1 MIATLYSVSSILLGA
16 AILIAG
22 SGLFGTLLGVRAGQE
37 GFADVVI
44 GLIMSAY
51 FIGFFIGTYVCPAI
65 VRRVGHIRAFTMFAA
80 IASATAILHALVVG
94 PWVWAALRVVNGV
107 CLVGFF
113 MVTESWLNSVATNE
127 RRGQVF
133 SAYVAITLGALA
145 LGQILI
151 ATADPAGFALFGVV
165 SILFSLALVPVAFTR
180 IEQPQPVAVP
190 HLGLRHLYEAAPAA
204 VIGAFASGLA
214 GSALW
219 GMAPVFV
226 QRIGLD
232 TGAVAGFMSAAVI
245 GGAVLQWPIGRVSD
259 RRDRRYVLAAICAVA
274 AALAL
279 AALAATHW
287 SVAALM
293 VSVFFYGGV
302 AFSIYPVSVAFLNDR
317 LAREHAL
324 ASSSGLLLVYGVGA
338 AIGPTLAGSG
348 MEIFGPRT
356 LFVYFAVVLAPVA
369 AFSYYRTRKAPE
381 ARDAP
386 RGHFVAMMRTSAEAM
401 EMMSGSDRG
410 NSRSIGEAG
419 ASTRPA
425 TDVNAPGS
433 G

>member
-1 MIATLYSVSSILLGA
+1 MIAALRSVSSILLGV
-16 AILIAG
+16 AILITG
-22 SGLFGTLLGVRAGQE
+22 SGLFGTLIGVRAGHE

-51 FIGFFIGTYVCPAI
+51 FVGFFVGTYVCPTI
-65 VRRVGHIRAFTMFAA
+65 VRRVGHVRAFTMFAS
-80 IASATAILHALVVG
+80 IASATAIVHALAVG
-94 PWVWAALRVVNGV
+94 PWVWAALRVVNGM
-107 CLVGFF
+107 CMVGFF
-113 MVTESWLNSVATNE
+113 MVTESWLNSITTNE

-133 SAYVAITLGALA
+133 SAYVAVTLGALA
-145 LGQILI
+145 LGQVFI
-151 ATADPAGFALFGVV
+151 ATADPAGFTLFGVV

-180 IEQPQPVAVP
+180 IEQPKPIDVP
-190 HLGLRHLYEAAPAA
+190 HLGVRHLYAAAPAA
-204 VIGAFASGLA
+204 VVGALASGLA

-232 TGAVAGFMSAAVI
+232 TGAVAGLMSAAVI

-259 RRDRRYVLAAICAVA
+259 RRDRRYVLAAICVA
-274 AALAL
+274 AAVLAL
-279 AALAATHW
+279 AALAATLW

-293 VSVFFYGGV
+293 ASMFLYGGV

-338 AIGPTLAGSG
+338 AIGPALAGSA
-348 MEIFGPRT
+348 MEIFGPRA
-356 LFVYFAVVLAPVA
+356 LFVYFALVYVPVA
-369 AFSYYRTRKAPE
+369 VFAYYRTRAAPE
-381 ARDAP
+381 PEDAT
-386 RGHFVAMMRTSAEAM
+386 RGQFVPMIRTSATALD
-401 EMMSGSDRG
+401 MMSG
-410 NSRSIGEAG
+410 NETAVEEP
-419 ASTRPA
+419 PA
-425 TDVNAPGS
+425 PS

>member
-1 MIATLYSVSSILLGA
+1 MIAALQSVSSILLGA
-16 AILIAG
+16 AILITG

-51 FIGFFIGTYVCPAI
+51 FVGFFVGTYVCPTI

-80 IASATAILHALVVG
+80 IASATAILHALAIG
-94 PWVWAALRVVNGV
+94 PWVWGALRVVNGV
-107 CLVGFF
+107 CMVGFF
-113 MVTESWLNSVATNE
+113 MVTESWLNSITTNE

-133 SAYVAITLGALA
+133 SAYVAVTLGALA
-145 LGQILI
+145 LGQVFI

-180 IEQPQPVAVP
+180 IEQPKPIDVP
-190 HLGLRHLYEAAPAA
+190 HLGVRHLYAAAPAA
-204 VIGAFASGLA
+204 VVGALASGLA

-219 GMAPVFV
+219 GMAPVLV

-259 RRDRRYVLAAICAVA
+259 RRDRRYVLAAICIA
-274 AALAL
+274 AAVLAL
-279 AALAATHW
+279 ASLASTHW

-293 VSVFFYGGV
+293 VSMFLYGGV

-338 AIGPTLAGSG
+338 AIGPALAGSA
-348 MEIFGPRT
+348 MEIFGPRS
-356 LFVYFAVVLAPVA
+356 LFVYFAVVYVPVA
-369 AFSYYRTRKAPE
+369 AFAYYRTRKAPE
-381 ARDAP
+381 PEDAT
-386 RGHFVAMMRTSAEAM
+386 RGQFVPMIRTSGTALD
-401 EMMSGSDRG
+401 MMSGTEPAVDEPPAP
-410 NSRSIGEAG
+410 SR
-419 ASTRPA
+419 
-425 TDVNAPGS
+425 
-433 G
+433 

>member
-22 SGLFGTLLGVRAGQE
+22 SGLFGTLLGVRAGLE

-51 FIGFFIGTYVCPAI
+51 FVGFFVGTFVCPAI

-80 IASATAILHALVVG
+80 IASATAILHALVIG

-113 MVTESWLNSVATNE
+113 MVTESWLNSNTPNE

-133 SAYVAITLGALA
+133 SAYVAVTLGALA
-145 LGQILI
+145 LGQIFI
-151 ATADPAGFALFGVV
+151 ATADPAGFTLFGVV

-180 IEQPQPVAVP
+180 IEQPRPVTVP
-190 HLGLRHLYEAAPAA
+190 HLRLRHLYDVAAAG
-204 VIGAFASGLA
+204 VVGAFASGLT

-232 TGAVAGFMSAAVI
+232 TAAVAGMMSAAVL
-245 GGAVLQWPIGRVSD
+245 GGAALQWPLGRISD
-259 RRDRRYVLAAICAVA
+259 RHDRRFVLAAICASA
-274 AALAL
+274 AVMALAT
-279 AALAATHW
+279 LAATHG
-287 SVAALM
+287 STVALM
-293 VSVFFYGGV
+293 AGMFLYGGL
-302 AFSIYPVSVAFLNDR
+302 AFSVYPVSVAFVNDR

-338 AIGPTLAGSG
+338 AIGPTLAGSA

-356 LFVYFAVVLAPVA
+356 LFLYFAIVFVPVA
-369 AFSYYRTRKAPE
+369 GFAYYRTRKSPE
-381 ARDAP
+381 PPDAA
-386 RGHFVAMMRTSAEAM
+386 RGHFVPMIRTTTAALEMASGAEP
-401 EMMSGSDRG
+401 ET
-410 NSRSIGEAG
+410 GEPP
-419 ASTRPA
+419 SHPR
-425 TDVNAPGS
+425 
-433 G
+433 